1 MSSLGTNSV
10 TVSSSAGASGGFNRR
25 AAPPRLGWPSAPPRP
40 RVPLPPN
47 SSPRF
52 SCSARNGNS
61 NSGEDASRR
70 SISTRSMARDASRRG
85 GPAVVEPLAELAA
98 QRAQRRALLG
108 VLDALGHE
116 HEPEAVAHGHDRAQ
130 QRGAGPGA
138 PGGGAGDL

>member
-25 AAPPRLGWPSAPPRP
+25 VDPTPLRWPSDPSRT
-40 RVPLPPN
+40 RVTLPPN

-85 GPAVVEPLAELAA
+85 GPAVVKALAELAA
-98 QRAQRRALLG
+98 QRAQRGALLG

-116 HEPEAVAHGHDRAQ
+116 HEPEAVAHGHDRPQERVA
-130 QRGAGPGA
+130 
-138 PGGGAGDL
+138 